1 MCLMN
6 IPISNSI
13 KRNDRFSSHKQQA
26 DSQIQHCYTPL
37 YTLHSWLKISVRE
50 SERERE
56 QQHTSRTKSQ
66 VWDTKL
72 LLQKNKTNESVK
84 IIKAAINSVQ
94 LRWQYCSLLRTR
106 MFFCRGLSRALWN
119 TCSFLLPP
127 PLSPFRLSELKI
139 KDYDWESYC
148 TLPSNLYKKATLH
161 QITWG
166 ACVCARTPTYA
177 TIWGWCFPGAR

>member
-1 MCLMN
+1 MTKN
-6 IPISNSI
+6 
-13 KRNDRFSSHKQQA
+13 
-26 DSQIQHCYTPL
+26 
-37 YTLHSWLKISVRE
+37 
-50 SERERE
+50 ERERE
-56 QQHTSRTKSQ
+56 KKT
-66 VWDTKL
+66 
-72 LLQKNKTNESVK
+72 NKTRAELSHKYGIQNCFCKKNPNESVK

-106 MFFCRGLSRALWN
+106 MCFCRGLSRALWN

-127 PLSPFRLSELKI
+127 PLSPLRLSELKI
-139 KDYDWESYC
+139 KDYDWEFYC

-177 TIWGWCFPGAR
+177 TIWGWCFPGARWKKRLTKEETLEYFLFW